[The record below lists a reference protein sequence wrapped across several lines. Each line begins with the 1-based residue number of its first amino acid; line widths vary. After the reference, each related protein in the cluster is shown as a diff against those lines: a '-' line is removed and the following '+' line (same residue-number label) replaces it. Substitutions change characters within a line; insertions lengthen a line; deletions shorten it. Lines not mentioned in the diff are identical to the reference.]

1 LDSLYKSI
9 ENFNIAVEDLKQTAL
24 KANVKDWK
32 ELVKKF
38 NEEDKSKKSLIE
50 NIKFESQKYLYSI
63 INNMIEKVKLGDN
76 SKWYH
81 YINYLKI

>member
-1 LDSLYKSI
+1 MDSLYKSI

-32 ELVKKF
+32 DLVKKF

-76 SKWYH
+76 SK
-81 YINYLKI
+81 